1 MNRTI
6 SRESLNLSLSYERS
20 VERTSDDDSD
30 PHPSFPPMRVVET
43 DGETVDE
50 CTVPY
55 EPVMVPLRKCAAVI
69 PFARTLR
76 RVS

>member
-1 MNRTI
+1 MTRTI
-6 SRESLNLSLSYERS
+6 SKERMKFSLDYERS

-30 PHPSFPPMRVVET
+30 PRPSFPPMRVITT

-50 CTVPY
+50 CTIPY
-55 EPVMVPLRKCAAVI
+55 EEPVRLAKCI